1 MLVIIRGEMV
11 NPGEAALPE
20 ISHALSWQDHRLA
33 PFISPNHPH
42 YCSALSYCTV
52 ISKFNSPKRNFL

>member
-42 YCSALSYCTV
+42 YCTSLLLYLLLHCYLKV
-52 ISKFNSPKRNFL
+52 